1 MTCANNSRQHNDTT
15 TEKKLQPFS
24 CGFDI
29 FCSAF
34 FLGVS
39 DGLILPYR
47 RRRACRH
54 GGHTLC
60 PHMFILRRSVR
71 RRDTLLHFFTAK
83 SAAYRRRLTSC
94 FIRSYRSRRVRFR
107 RLDCRSLDRRERF
120 ADRALADRSPA
131 DCSPADCSP
140 VVRNPVGCSP
150 AGFAATRCSDRG

>member
-1 MTCANNSRQHNDTT
+1 MRTT
-15 TEKKLQPFS
+15 RVNIMIPQPKKNYNLFHAVLI
-24 CGFDI
+24 F
-29 FCSAF
+29 FCSARPI
-34 FLGVS
+34 GVS
-39 DGLILPYR
+39 DGLILPCR

-71 RRDTLLHFFTAK
+71 RRDTLVHFFTAK

-131 DCSPADCSP
+131 DCSP

-150 AGFAATRCSDRG
+150 ADFATARCSDRG